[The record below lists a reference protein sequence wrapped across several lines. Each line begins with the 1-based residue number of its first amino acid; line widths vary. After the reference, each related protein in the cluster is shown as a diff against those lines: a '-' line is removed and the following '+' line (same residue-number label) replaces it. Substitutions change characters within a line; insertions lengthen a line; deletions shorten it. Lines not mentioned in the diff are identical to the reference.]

1 MTNRFLSIWFP
12 HLDTDLQIL
21 QRPALHGIA
30 FALSAPVHGRMVI
43 KAISAETEAMGIET
57 NMVVADA
64 RAIFPS
70 LIVLEEQ
77 PEAVA
82 KHLQELAEWCIRY
95 TPSVAVDFPNGLI
108 LDITGCAYLWG
119 GEQAYLKDI
128 VTRLRDS
135 GYDVR
140 AAVADTIG
148 CAWALARYG
157 KNRFTINPAGSTE
170 SMRYLPPAALR
181 LEEETLERMYKV
193 GFYQIKHFI
202 HLPRRVLRRRFGQV
216 LLDKMDLAFG
226 QAQEFIE
233 SVRPVVPYQ
242 ERLPCL
248 EPIVTATGIE
258 IALKKLLE
266 TLCGRLEKEGKG
278 LRSSILKCFRVD
290 GQIQQIDIVTN
301 RASRHV
307 AHLFKLF
314 ELKISTIAPGFGI
327 ELFLLEAPEVE
338 AIVSTQE
345 TIWDTTGGFE
355 NAEITELLDTL
366 TARTSP
372 EVIHRYL
379 PDEHHWPERSVKM
392 VSTLKEKPQ
401 FQWHSDRPRPV
412 FLLSKPEIIEVTA
425 PIPDYPP
432 TVFRYNGQV
441 HYVEKADGPERIER
455 EWWLEKG
462 LFRDYYHVEDKQGAR
477 YWIFRL
483 GPYNEDDRQKPEWY
497 MHGFF
502 A

>member
-1 MTNRFLSIWFP
+1 MLNRFISIWFP
-12 HLDTDLQIL
+12 HLDTDLQVL
-21 QRPALHGIA
+21 LRPALHGLA
-30 FALSAPVHGRMVI
+30 FALAAPVRGRMVI
-43 KAISAETEAMGIET
+43 KATSAEAEAMGIET

-77 PEAVA
+77 PEAVT
-82 KHLQELAEWCIRY
+82 KHLKELAEWCIRY
-95 TPSVAVDFPNGLI
+95 TPTVAIDPPNGLI
-108 LDITGCAYLWG
+108 LDVTGCAYLWG

-128 VTRLRDS
+128 ITRLRDS

-140 AAVADTIG
+140 AAMADTIG
-148 CAWALARYG
+148 FAWALARFG
-157 KNRFTINPAGSTE
+157 KCRITINPPGTMENLLA
-170 SMRYLPPAALR
+170 LPPMALR
-181 LEEETLERMYKV
+181 LETDTLERMSKV

-202 HLPRRVLRRRFGQV
+202 HLPRRVLRRRFGQA
-216 LLDKMDLAFG
+216 LLDRMDMALGEAH
-226 QAQEFIE
+226 EFIE
-233 SVRPVVPYQ
+233 SVQPVIPYQ

-266 TLCGRLEKEGKG
+266 TLCARLEKEGKG
-278 LRSSILKCFRVD
+278 LRSSVLKCFRVD

-307 AHLFKLF
+307 THLFKLF
-314 ELKISTIAPGFGI
+314 ELKINTIAPGFGI

-338 AIVSTQE
+338 GITTTQE

-392 VSTLKEKPQ
+392 VSTLSEKPQ
-401 FQWHSDRPRPV
+401 FEWHNDSPRPIL
-412 FLLSKPEIIEVTA
+412 LLSKPELIEVTA
-425 PIPDYPP
+425 PVPDYPP
-432 TVFRYNGQV
+432 TVFRYKGKV
-441 HYVEKADGPERIER
+441 HYVKKSDGPERIER

-462 LFRDYYHVEDKQGAR
+462 LFRDYYNVEDKQGAR

-483 GPYNEDDRQKPEWY
+483 GPYSEDEGEKPEWY
-497 MHGFF
+497 IHGFF